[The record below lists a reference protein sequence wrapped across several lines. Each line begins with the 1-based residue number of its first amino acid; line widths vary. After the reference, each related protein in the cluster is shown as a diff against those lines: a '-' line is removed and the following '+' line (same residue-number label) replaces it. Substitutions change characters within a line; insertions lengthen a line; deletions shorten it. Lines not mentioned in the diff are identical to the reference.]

1 MPGWRPATDLGPTA
15 TVTGRPVSGQ
25 ILMSYFTDLVAS
37 VVIVLMLGWLVQAS
51 AGDDYLRN
59 AMVAENEIYV
69 SISQFTP
76 HDLAMSYV
84 NTVAQMNR
92 NVGFG
97 YLPGEGYA
105 VAMQDALV
113 TVAIII
119 LNVFLAMPDTILGLY
134 HETGGA
140 AAGIVLGGFGVAVGS
155 VSLALLGRR
164 RSPWRL
170 LLVPLA
176 SPFAI
181 SVVFLALQ
189 GFMVAMLDTFY
200 WFTSLA
206 PYTVACPVIC
216 SLYWVVFPN
225 AECGVTAT
233 VAYAVLRVLDRK
245 Q

>member
-1 MPGWRPATDLGPTA
+1 ML
-15 TVTGRPVSGQ
+15 V
-25 ILMSYFTDLVAS
+25 SYFTDLVAS

-59 AMVAENEIYV
+59 AMVAQNEIYV
-69 SISQFTP
+69 SISRFTP
-76 HDLAMSYV
+76 HNLAMSYV
-84 NTVAQMNR
+84 NTVVQMNR
-92 NVGFG
+92 NVGGFG

-105 VAMQDALV
+105 VAIQDALV

-119 LNVFLAMPDTILGLY
+119 LNVFRAVPDTILGLY
-134 HETGGA
+134 HETGGT

-155 VSLALLGRR
+155 VFLALLGRR

-170 LLVPLA
+170 LLVPLV

-200 WFTSLA
+200 WFTALA

-225 AECGVTAT
+225 AERGVTAT
-233 VAYAVLRVLDRK
+233 VAHAVLRVLDPKR
-245 Q
+245 